1 VGAGRPASHSAW
13 RTYASHCDH
22 RRIHTTY
29 QRVKIPA
36 PSLRKESSNLQNN
49 KNTARGNVSTISISA
64 GTPGERLKMP
74 NTWEQRIETPNEKP
88 LQMGKSQCRMKQ

>member
-13 RTYASHCDH
+13 RTYASHFDR

-49 KNTARGNVSTISISA
+49 KNPARGNVSIISISA
-64 GTPGERLKMP
+64 VAPGARLKTP
-74 NTWEQRIETPNEKP
+74 NTWGQRIKTPNKKP
-88 LQMGKSQCRMKQ
+88 LKMGKSQCRMKH